1 MIHLWRT
8 GRMVTRKQA
17 SSGKA
22 GRDWDATPAVD
33 VEDSPRISPITVGI
47 GASAGGHEALER
59 LFSALPSDCALSFV
73 VVMHLPADGPSL
85 LADIIGKYTSMQVL
99 TAKDGMPL
107 FPDTIYIPPPGKE
120 LTVRNGRL
128 RFRLHEKE
136 ERPHHPIDRFFISLA
151 ADSGGRAVAVVL
163 SGFGADG
170 SEGVKRIKEGG
181 GIVLVQDPETAIN
194 PPMPQNAI
202 ATGVADS
209 VLPAEEIAARL
220 VRIAEGDVAVPPQ
233 IDPEAIG
240 EQLGQIFSILQART
254 SHDFSSY
261 KRNTILRRIE
271 RRMVVNGVRTLG
283 QYLAIL
289 ETHPQEAHSLCQELL
304 IGVTSFFR
312 DPDAFE
318 LLRST
323 ILPHLFANRNREEP
337 VRIWHACSAT
347 GEEAYSVAMLIL
359 EFLEKEN
366 LPAKVQ
372 IFASDLDDV
381 AVARARTGLYS
392 DEIVAEVGEER
403 RKRFFVKSEGGWQV
417 TKQLREMIVFAH
429 HNLIKDPP
437 FSRLDLLVCRNF
449 LIYLNPNIQKLLI
462 PLFHQVLNPGGYL
475 FLGSAE
481 TVGPHGDLFAP
492 VDKKWKIFM
501 RQGGKSKVE
510 TLFPFSGPISKHTE
524 RDHSIRSFEN
534 QESSTVDH
542 ANKILMDRYVPA
554 RVIINDKNEVVHFSQ
569 RAGVYLLLPEGKP
582 TRDLL
587 KMAREELRPALRAAI
602 YKAFSQQRE
611 ISYRGIK
618 MAAESGGATIN
629 ISVLPLMEPP
639 LSGRQALVIIEPA
652 VPAPVHFFSS
662 EEVRPGE
669 DASGNALI
677 RHLEEQLRVTGEQLQ
692 STCEQLETSNERFTL
707 ANEELM
713 TVNEELQSTNEE
725 LQSTNEELVTVNSEL
740 QRKMEEL
747 NQSNSDL
754 ENLFT
759 SSEVAIVFL
768 DRELSIKRFSSAMG
782 AVLNLTPNDIGR
794 AIHHINITI
803 DFSRLLADSRQV
815 LEDLVSVERE
825 VTSKDGRSFIMQVLP
840 YRTTGGGIDG
850 IVVKLTDIS
859 ERKLAEVSLQESEK
873 RFRTMANAIP
883 QLAWIAGPDGA
894 LCWYNQRWYDYTGAS
909 PAQMEG
915 WGWQSVHDPA
925 VLPKVLEKWQESIST
940 GEPFDMEFPL
950 RGADGQFRWFLTR
963 VLPLKDAKGNVIQ
976 WFGTNT
982 DVTDIK
988 EAEKVIKEAAEQRRL
1003 TLEAA
1008 ELGAWDYNFTTG
1020 DVFWDK
1026 QCRDMWGI
1034 REGDHMDY
1042 TLAIDRIHPEDRE
1055 DVDAAVRNALS
1066 GANGGVYHREFRVF
1080 WPDGSEHW
1088 IVSHGRVYSEG
1099 EGDLCRPVRF
1109 IGVNRETTEEKRA
1122 EAMQARLAAIVE
1134 SSEDAIVAKD
1144 LNSIILSWN
1153 RGAERIF
1160 GYLSEEVVGRPITL
1174 LLPPEMH
1181 DDEQQILQ
1189 RLLAGERITHF
1200 ETVRLTKDGRRI
1212 DVSLTISLIKDHEGR
1227 ILGIS
1232 KSARDITERKKA
1244 EMALRESR
1252 AKLEA
1257 ALASMTDAVSI
1268 SDTTGRFIE
1277 FNDAFASFHRFENKA
1292 ACLRKLADYPDILE
1306 VFMDNG
1312 ECAPLEM
1319 WAVPRALRGET
1330 AANAVYT
1337 LRRKDTGATWV
1348 GSYSF
1353 GPIRDA
1359 RGEIVGSVVVGRD
1372 ITGLKQKEEALRLSE
1387 QRRSLALEAAQ
1398 VGTWEWNLQT
1408 NETVWS
1414 NELWLLYG
1422 LKPFSC
1428 KPSYEEWQK
1437 IVHPDDRS
1445 NTEQVLQEAV
1455 RRGSSYNTE
1464 WRAKLS
1470 DGSERWL
1477 MSRGRPLKDSQDRIV
1492 RYLGIV
1498 MDITERRQ
1506 AEQEKKAL
1514 REQLIQVQKMEAIG
1528 TLAGGIAHDF
1538 NNILG
1543 AILGYAEMVQDSIQP
1558 GSMAAEDI
1566 EEVIK
1571 ASHRAKELVKQI
1583 LAFSRQTET
1592 HKIPLRPAAP
1602 VKESIKLLRSTLP
1615 TTIEIQQD
1623 ITETDPILADPTQI
1637 HQIMMN
1643 LCTNAYHAMEETGG
1657 TLSVS
1662 LKNKTLSRQDL
1673 IGVPNLQPGDFVQL
1687 SIRDTG
1693 SGISPNIL
1701 ERIFDP
1707 YFTTKE
1713 IGKGTGMGLATV
1725 HGIVK
1730 DSGGFVTCHS
1740 ECGEGAVFEVNLP
1753 ALQDRIA
1760 PEPQEVEAVPVGVER
1775 ILFVDDE
1782 EILVNMG
1789 QAMLERLGYRV
1800 TVQMSGTEALN
1811 IFQNQPDAFDLVIT
1825 DQTMSGMTGFD
1836 LARRMLQI
1844 RPGLPI
1850 ILCTGYSNQISEDKV
1865 KSYGIKGFA
1874 MKPLAKKDI
1883 AVLVR
1888 RILDEGKDIS

>member
-1 MIHLWRT
+1 
-8 GRMVTRKQA
+8 MVTKKQ
-17 SSGKA
+17 STSGKTD
-22 GRDWDATPAVD
+22 RDRDATPAVD
-33 VEDSPRISPITVGI
+33 QEDSPQKFPITVAI
-47 GASAGGHEALER
+47 GASAGGHEALEC
-59 LFSALPSDCALSFV
+59 LFTAIPSDCPLSFV

-85 LADIIGKYTSMQVL
+85 LPDIIRKYTSIQVV
-99 TAKDGMPL
+99 TARNGMPL
-107 FPDTIYIPPPGKE
+107 RPNTIYIPLPGKNLE
-120 LTVRNGRL
+120 VNNGKL
-128 RFRLHEKE
+128 RVLSLESE

-151 ADSGGRAVAVVL
+151 ADLGDRAVAVVL
-163 SGFGADG
+163 SGFGSDG

-194 PPMPQNAI
+194 SPMPQNAI

-209 VLPAEEIAARL
+209 VFPTKEIAARL
-220 VRIAEGDVAVPPQ
+220 VQIAEENVVFHPQ
-233 IDPEAIG
+233 TDPEAIN
-240 EQLGQIFSILQART
+240 ENLSPIFSILQRKT

-271 RRMVVNGVRTLG
+271 RRMVINGARELSE
-283 QYLAIL
+283 YLTIL
-289 ETHPQEAHSLCQELL
+289 ERHPQEAHSLCQELL

-318 LLRST
+318 LLGGK
-323 ILPHLFANRNREEP
+323 ILPLLFANRNREEP
-337 VRIWHACSAT
+337 IRFWHACCAT
-347 GEEAYSVAMLIL
+347 GEEAYSVAILIL
-359 EFLEKEN
+359 EFLKKEN

-372 IFASDLDDV
+372 IFASDLDKV
-381 AVARARTGLYS
+381 AVAQARAGLYS
-392 DEIVAEVGEER
+392 DEIAAGVGKER
-403 RKRFFVKSEGGWQV
+403 LKRFFTKSEGGWQV

-449 LIYLNPNIQKLLI
+449 LIYLNPSIQKLLI

-481 TVGPHGDLFAP
+481 SVGPHNDLFTP
-492 VDKKWKIFM
+492 VDKKWRIFM

-524 RDHSIRSFEN
+524 VDRSIRLFEN
-534 QESSTVDH
+534 QESSMVDQ
-542 ANKILMDRYVPA
+542 ANKILMERYVPA
-554 RVIINDKNEVVHFSQ
+554 RVIINDKNEVVHFSK
-569 RAGVYLLLPEGKP
+569 RAGVYLLMPEGKP

-602 YKAFSQQRE
+602 YKAFSNQQE
-611 ISYRGIK
+611 ITYKGVKTVTDRGET
-618 MAAESGGATIN
+618 AIN
-629 ISVLPLMEPP
+629 ITVLPIMEPP
-639 LSGRQALVIIEPA
+639 QSGRQALVIIEP
-652 VPAPVHFFSS
+652 VDSSPVQLLSS
-662 EEVRPGE
+662 EEVRPG
-669 DASGNALI
+669 DAVSGNSLT

-782 AVLNLTPNDIGR
+782 AVLNLTPSDIGR
-794 AIHHINITI
+794 TIHHINITI
-803 DFSRLLADSRQV
+803 DLSTLLPDSRQV
-815 LEDLVSVERE
+815 LENLVPVERE

-840 YRTTGGGIDG
+840 YRTTVGGIDG

-859 ERKLAEVSLQESEK
+859 ERKLAEITLQESEK

-883 QLAWIAGPDGA
+883 QLAWIAGPNGSIS
-894 LCWYNQRWYDYTGAS
+894 WYNQRWYDYTGTT

-915 WGWQSVHDPA
+915 WGWQSVHDPE
-925 VLPKVLEKWQESIST
+925 VLPKVLEKWRDSIST

-950 RGADGQFRWFLTR
+950 LSANGEFRWFLTR
-963 VLPLKDAKGNVIQ
+963 VRPLKDAKGKIIQ

-982 DVTDIK
+982 DVTEIK
-988 EAEKVIKEAAEQRRL
+988 ESEKVIREAAEQRRL

-1008 ELGAWDYNFTTG
+1008 ELGAWDYNFATG

-1034 REGDHMDY
+1034 REGDHIGY
-1042 TLAIDRIHPEDRE
+1042 TIAIDQIHPEDRE
-1055 DVDAAVRNALS
+1055 EVDKAVRKALS
-1066 GANGGVYHREFRVF
+1066 GANRGIYHQEFRVV

-1088 IVSHGRVYSEG
+1088 IVSHGRVYTEG
-1099 EGDLCRPVRF
+1099 EGGLYRPVRF
-1109 IGVNRETTEEKRA
+1109 IGVNRDTTEQKRA

-1144 LNSIILSWN
+1144 LNNIILSWN
-1153 RGAERIF
+1153 AGAERLF
-1160 GYLSEEVVGRPITL
+1160 GYSSEEAIGRPITL
-1174 LLPPEMH
+1174 LIPPEMRE
-1181 DDEQQILQ
+1181 DEQRMLR
-1189 RLLAGERITHF
+1189 RLLAGERISHF
-1200 ETVRLTKDGRRI
+1200 ETVRLTKDGKKI
-1212 DVSLTISLIKDHEGR
+1212 DVSLTVSLIKDHEGR
-1227 ILGIS
+1227 IIGIS
-1232 KSARDITERKKA
+1232 KIARDITERKKA
-1244 EMALRESR
+1244 EMALKENR
-1252 AKLEA
+1252 AKLDA
-1257 ALASMTDAVSI
+1257 ALASMTDAVFI
-1268 SDTTGRFIE
+1268 SDTTGQFIE
-1277 FNDAFASFHRFENKA
+1277 FNDAFASFHRFESKS
-1292 ACLRKLADYPDILE
+1292 ACLKKLADYPDILE

-1312 ECAPLEM
+1312 ERAPLEM

-1330 AANAVYT
+1330 VTNAVYT
-1337 LRRKDTGATWV
+1337 VRRKDTGETWN

-1353 GPIRDA
+1353 APICDT

-1372 ITGLKQKEEALRLSE
+1372 ITEIKQKEEALRLSE
-1387 QRRSLALEAAQ
+1387 QRRSLILEAAQ
-1398 VGTWEWNLQT
+1398 VGTWEWDLKT
-1408 NETVWS
+1408 NENVWS

-1422 LKPFSC
+1422 LKPLNC
-1428 KPSYEEWQK
+1428 KPSYEEWLK
-1437 IVHPDDRS
+1437 VIHPDDRS
-1445 NTEQVLQEAV
+1445 KTEQVLQEAV
-1455 RRGSSYNTE
+1455 LRGSSYNTE
-1464 WRAKLS
+1464 WRVKLS
-1470 DGSERWL
+1470 DGRERWL
-1477 MSRGRPLKDSQDRIV
+1477 MSRGRPLKDSQDQIV

-1498 MDITERRQ
+1498 MDITEPKR
-1506 AEQEKKAL
+1506 AEQEKKVL
-1514 REQLIQVQKMEAIG
+1514 QEQLIQAQKMEAIG

-1538 NNILG
+1538 NNILS
-1543 AILGYAEMVQDSIQP
+1543 AILGYAELVQENIQP
-1558 GSMAAEDI
+1558 GSMAADDI
-1566 EEVIK
+1566 KEVIK
-1571 ASHRAKELVKQI
+1571 ASHRAKDLVQQI
-1583 LAFSRQTET
+1583 LAFSRQAET
-1592 HKIPLRPAAP
+1592 HKIPIRPAVP

-1623 ITETDPILADPTQI
+1623 ITETHPILADPTQI

-1643 LCTNAYHAMEETGG
+1643 LCTNSYHAMEESGG
-1657 TLSVS
+1657 TLFIS
-1662 LKNKTLSRQDL
+1662 LKNKTFSRQDL
-1673 IGVPNLQPGDFVQL
+1673 TGVPDVQSGNFVQL
-1687 SIRDTG
+1687 SVRDTG
-1693 SGISPNIL
+1693 SGIAPEIK

-1707 YFTTKE
+1707 YFTTKTV
-1713 IGKGTGMGLATV
+1713 GKGTGMGLATV

-1730 DSGGFVTCHS
+1730 ISGGFVACQS
-1740 ECGEGAVFEVNLP
+1740 AIGEGTVFEINLP
-1753 ALQDRIA
+1753 ALQNKIT
-1760 PEPQEVEAVPVGVER
+1760 PETREVDAIPVGAER

-1782 EILVNMG
+1782 EMLVNMG
-1789 QAMLERLGYRV
+1789 KAMLERLGYSV
-1800 TVQMSGTEALN
+1800 TVRMSSTEALK

-1825 DQTMSGMTGFD
+1825 DQTMPGMTGFD

-1850 ILCTGYSNQISEDKV
+1850 ILCTGYSNQISEEKV
-1865 KSYGIKGFA
+1865 KYYGIKGFV
-1874 MKPLAKKDI
+1874 MKPLARKDI

-1888 RILDEGKDIS
+1888 KILDEEKNIS